1 MHSHHELLNA
11 LHNVAKA
18 GQSILQRLQSGNQVQ
33 QELSTHQQAKQVFPS
48 PAQGHIGS
56 PPHNKGHTA
65 TKEALGRSTWS
76 LLHIL
81 AAQFPERPSRGQQK
95 DVRTLVLSPS

>member
-1 MHSHHELLNA
+1 MHSQHDLLNA
-11 LHNVAKA
+11 LHNVARA
-18 GQSILQRLQSGNQVQ
+18 GQGFLQRLQSGNQVHR
-33 QELSTHQQAKQVFPS
+33 ELPTQQQAKQNFPS
-48 PAQGHIGS
+48 PAQALPLS
-56 PPHNKGHTA
+56 PPHNKEYTA

-76 LLHIL
+76 LLHTL